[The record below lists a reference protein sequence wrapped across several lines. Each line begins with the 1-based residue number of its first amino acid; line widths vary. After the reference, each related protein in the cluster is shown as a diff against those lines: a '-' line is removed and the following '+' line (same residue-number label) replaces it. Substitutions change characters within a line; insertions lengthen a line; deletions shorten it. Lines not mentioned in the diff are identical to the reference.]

1 MLRWTNWLSRHPFTV
16 KITGSSPVRST
27 HKFNIMLEQLLE
39 YFEEEEFLKADGFDE
54 AVIGVDEKS
63 MRLIYSVTKCLEILV
78 TDEDMSVEEAI
89 EYFDF
94 NVRGAYVGDK
104 TPIWCE
110 DGFM

>member
-1 MLRWTNWLSRHPFTV
+1 
-16 KITGSSPVRST
+16 
-27 HKFNIMLEQLLE
+27 
-39 YFEEEEFLKADGFDE
+39 
-54 AVIGVDEKS
+54 
-63 MRLIYSVTKCLEILV
+63 
-78 TDEDMSVEEAI
+78 MSVEEAI

>member
-1 MLRWTNWLSRHPFTV
+1 
-16 KITGSSPVRST
+16 
-27 HKFNIMLEQLLE
+27 MLEQLLE
-39 YFEEEEFLKADGFDE
+39 YFEDEEFLKADGFDE
-54 AVIGVDEKS
+54 AVIGVDERS
-63 MRLIYSVTKCLEILV
+63 MRLIYSVTKCIELLMV
-78 TDEDMSVEEAI
+78 NDGMSIEEAM